1 MPPPPSAT
9 ASGTEGRD
17 ALRAEGQ
24 TGHLP
29 VHGGRAVAARSVR
42 PQADAAEARRR
53 GDSCRHHPRGRAVR
67 VCQRHAAAARVAIR
81 VSPARSVGQR
91 DVRAAA
97 VPAAACRRDR
107 DHPFDEDDAVQPRA
121 GADLHEHRAPGDRAA
136 QHGLVAQ
143 LRPGQRQQGPARVC
157 RPDVGTEQPGRRQEL
172 LGQRLPADRAPGRRV
187 PRQGRAGPLLAQ
199 PGRRR
204 HPGPARVAGPD
215 SIAQHARGPA
225 RRRSGDH
232 HAHRRLR
239 NGVPDAVERAGAH
252 RHLGGIAGDARD
264 VRHRARPGVVWQ
276 QLPARTAAGGARRAL
291 RPALSPRVGH
301 PRRRHRH
308 RHRRARAPAVPADR
322 PRDRRVTHGS

>member
-1 MPPPPSAT
+1 MEPRDRSLRDITRRHFFKDVGFGIGSLALT
-9 ASGTEGRD
+9 SLMNERLFAASVDRPAGGGTEGRD
-17 ALRAEGQ
+17 PLCAEGQ

-67 VCQRHAAAARVAIR
+67 VCQGHAAAARVAIR

-121 GADLHEHRAPGDRAA
+121 GADLHEHRAPGDWAA

-157 RPDVGTEQPGRRQEL
+157 RPDVR
-172 LGQRLPADRAPGRRV
+172 DRTTRTAA
-187 PRQGRAGPLLAQ
+187 RA
-199 PGRRR
+199 
-204 HPGPARVAGPD
+204 
-215 SIAQHARGPA
+215 
-225 RRRSGDH
+225 
-232 HAHRRLR
+232 
-239 NGVPDAVERAGAH
+239 AGAAASC
-252 RHLGGIAGDARD
+252 RRCTRASSSAPRAS
-264 VRHRARPGVVWQ
+264 RSSSRATRTAWTARPGASRW
-276 QLPARTAAGGARRAL
+276 T
-291 RPALSPRVGH
+291 
-301 PRRRHRH
+301 
-308 RHRRARAPAVPADR
+308 
-322 PRDRRVTHGS
+322 